1 MLDIKLIVENPQSI
15 KDNLKKR
22 FQNELLPLVDRLI
35 SCYENSI
42 KLKKEVEGLRHKRNI
57 LSQEIN
63 KLIKEGKP
71 IDVKQK
77 EAGEIPERIKALEEK
92 QVKLEESLNTDLI
105 RIPNLV
111 HKSVPIGKS
120 EKENKVIKKWGK
132 LPNFKFPIKTHV
144 ELIENLNLA
153 DFDTSAKLAGRG
165 FYLMKDELALLN
177 QALIRFAID
186 HMTKK
191 GYSYVE
197 TPLMLKKDIIE
208 AAMDINTFKD
218 SIYRIQDEDLNLIG
232 TSEHSLL
239 GIHKDEI
246 IKEEY
251 LPKKYF
257 CYSMCFR
264 KEIGSH
270 GINEKGLWRTHQ
282 FNKVEQ
288 FIFSNP
294 KDSYK
299 YYEELLKNT
308 EQIFQKLKLPY
319 RVLEICSGQLSSW
332 KSKSADLEVYRPT
345 TKAYEEVTSLSNCT
359 DYQARKLKIKILK
372 KDGSKEIVHTL
383 NNTVVATS
391 RALVTI
397 LENYQQKDGSV
408 KIPAVLQKYMGGL
421 KVIKKHKV

>member
-1 MLDIKLIVENPQSI
+1 MLDIRLIAENPQSI

-22 FQNELLPLVDRLI
+22 FQNELLPLVDKLVKD
-35 SCYENSI
+35 YEVSI
-42 KLKKEVEGLRHKRNI
+42 KLKKEVEELRHRRNI
-57 LSQEIN
+57 ISQEIN
-63 KLIKEGKP
+63 KLVKEGKP
-71 IDVKQK
+71 MGVKQK
-77 EAGEIPERIKALEEK
+77 EASEIPEKIKALEEK
-92 QVKLEESLNTDLI
+92 QAGLEGSCNTALI
-105 RIPNLV
+105 KMPNIL

-132 LPNFKFPIKTHV
+132 LPNLKFPIKTHV
-144 ELIENLNLA
+144 ELIEALNLA
-153 DFDTSAKLAGRG
+153 DFDASAKLAGRG
-165 FYLMKDELALLN
+165 FYLIKDELALLN

-186 HMTKK
+186 HMLKK
-191 GYSYVE
+191 GYSYIE
-197 TPLMLKKDIIE
+197 TPLMIKKDLIE

-218 SIYRIQDEDLNLIG
+218 SIYKIQDEDLNLIG

-239 GIHKDEI
+239 GIHKDET
-246 IKEEY
+246 IKEED

-299 YYEELLKNT
+299 DYEELLKNT
-308 EQIFQKLKLPY
+308 EQLFQKLKLPY
-319 RVLEICSGQLSSW
+319 RISEMCSGQLSPW

-345 TKAYEEVTSLSNCT
+345 TKAYEEVASLSNCT
-359 DYQARKLKIKILK
+359 DYQARKLKIRILK
-372 KDGSKEIVHTL
+372 KDGSKGIVHTL

-391 RALVTI
+391 RALVAI

-408 KIPAVLQKYMGGL
+408 KIPAVLQKHMGGL
-421 KVIKKHKV
+421 KVITAK